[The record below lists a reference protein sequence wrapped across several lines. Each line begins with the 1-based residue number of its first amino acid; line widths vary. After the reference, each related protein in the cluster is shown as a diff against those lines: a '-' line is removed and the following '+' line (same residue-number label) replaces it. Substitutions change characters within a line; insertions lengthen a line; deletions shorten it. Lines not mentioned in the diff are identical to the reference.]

1 MSHPPLHRT
10 AELDQYLA
18 RDRLVRLPFPE
29 CATDGGMYVPSL
41 VEQIHTHGSVNL
53 KGFAVGNGIIGHADT
68 FPGANGIHYE
78 MLHNHGP
85 FISTANECPPEI
97 VNPWCDSAACRLPV
111 GAAVGR
117 DRQSMRRGLCA
128 ARKPDVHRR
137 VPGPA
142 HAGQRDGRQVLCLR
156 RVPTPSN
163 ISLDPVTFPIDR
175 LF

>member
-18 RDRLVRLPFPE
+18 RDRLVRLRFPE

-97 VNPWCDSAACRLPV
+97 VNPWRDCCLQASCRSGS
-111 GAAVGR
+111 GAR
-117 DRQSMRRGLCA
+117 STKHA
-128 ARKPDVHRR
+128 ARTLRCQETRR
-137 VPGPA
+137 TPPRA
-142 HAGQRDGRQVLCLR
+142 RPCSRRQARLLG
-156 RVPTPSN
+156 
-163 ISLDPVTFPIDR
+163 TF
-175 LF
+175 